1 MNPDE
6 IARTDFPTSRK
17 GYDRDAVDS
26 HLKRLA
32 EMVSDLERGAGAGV
46 SSVAGSAGEKVAEI
60 LTLAEAKAAEIE
72 AEARQRADSIVADA
86 REEAR
91 SQVERAQGAVSGLVR
106 QADEL
111 RERVGAIGRDLT
123 GGRPTGPESEINP
136 EPAVVPEPTIPQPEV
151 DPTPTIVPEP
161 SPEPTPEP
169 SPDPVPQPS
178 PDPVPEPTPLP
189 SQPDVPPAA
198 NGNQAAAK
206 LVAMK
211 MALEG
216 SSREEIEAALVADYG
231 LADAGPLL
239 DDVLARAGR

>member
-6 IARTDFPTSRK
+6 IARTDFPSSRK
-17 GYDRDAVDS
+17 GYDRDAVDA

-32 EMVSDLERGAGAGV
+32 EMISDLERGAGAGA
-46 SSVAGSAGEKVAEI
+46 SSVAGSAGEKVTEI
-60 LTLAEAKAAEIE
+60 LSVAEAKAAEIE
-72 AEARQRADSIVADA
+72 SEARRRAESIVADA

-111 RERVGAIGRDLT
+111 RERVGDLGRELT
-123 GGRPTGPESEINP
+123 GPAAAPQAEVNP
-136 EPAVVPEPTIPQPEV
+136 EPAVVPEPTVPQPEV

-161 SPEPTPEP
+161 TPEPMPEPTPD
-169 SPDPVPQPS
+169 PDPEPAPEPMPS
-178 PDPVPEPTPLP
+178 PTPLP

-198 NGNQAAAK
+198 ANGEVTAAK
-206 LVAMK
+206 LVALK
-211 MALEG
+211 MALDG
-216 SSREEIEAALVADYG
+216 SSREEIERRLASEYG
-231 LADAGPLL
+231 LEDCGPLL